1 MAVEGVGCLAACFWD
16 LEYGWWVLGA
26 RVMGD
31 GNKLPL

>member
-1 MAVEGVGCLAACFWD
+1 MLGCLV
-16 LEYGWWVLGA
+16 LRSVIWVMGA